1 MDRTSSQRGK
11 TRIDAEQNTLG
22 GNENRTRTGT
32 ERLSDAE
39 TKSSLRHSLGIIDE
53 NPVNQS
59 LIAQNEAFGR
69 IISLDSRYDVALV
82 CAALGY
88 KIYVLPPCP
97 YFRCS
102 LDLGEDNMFFAVLLC
117 LIPDYKNVKNIIVY

>member
-1 MDRTSSQRGK
+1 MRLTKRRKRAIIKSGIITKQ
-11 TRIDAEQNTLG
+11 TRFLCSGLTV
-22 GNENRTRTGT
+22 
-32 ERLSDAE
+32 
-39 TKSSLRHSLGIIDE
+39 RHSLGIVDE
-53 NPVNQS
+53 NPANQS

-88 KIYVLPPCP
+88 KIYVLPLCP
-97 YFRCS
+97 YFRFS
-102 LDLGEDNMFFAVLLC
+102 LDLGEDNMYFAVLLC